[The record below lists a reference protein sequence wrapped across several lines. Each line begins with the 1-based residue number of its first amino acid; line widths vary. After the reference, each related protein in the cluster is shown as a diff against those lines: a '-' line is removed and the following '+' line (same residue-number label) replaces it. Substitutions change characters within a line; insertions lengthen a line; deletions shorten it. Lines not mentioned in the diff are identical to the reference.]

1 MKMNISIIIPTC
13 NRNDL
18 LAKCLDEIDIQR
30 QALLDHT
37 VEVIVSDDSE
47 SYAAEKLI
55 ESKYSWVR
63 WVAGPQK
70 GPAANR
76 NNAVK
81 ASKGEWLVF
90 TDDDCLPQISWLSSY
105 IDAIKANCPIEIL
118 EGRTIADREKQ
129 RFDEESPINENGNN
143 LWSCNF
149 AIKSSLF
156 KSLGG
161 FDESFPFAAM
171 EDVDFYLR
179 AREVADIKFIEEAL
193 IIHPWRKVK
202 PFRKLSMHLKS
213 HRHFARKYQLLG
225 SFDYRLQRIKIFIG
239 YFFFDLRELLRFSM
253 KGSLVYID
261 RCLFNFCMIFI

>member
-1 MKMNISIIIPTC
+1 MNISVIIPTC

-18 LAKCLDEIDIQR
+18 LAKCLDKIDAQR
-30 QALLDHT
+30 RTLLFDS
-37 VEVIVSDDSE
+37 VDVIVSDDSE
-47 SYAAEKLI
+47 THAARELI
-55 ESKYSWVR
+55 ESHYDWVQ
-63 WVAGPQK
+63 WIAGPQR

-90 TDDDCLPQISWLSSY
+90 TDDDCLPASLWLSSY
-105 IDAIKANCPIEIL
+105 ADAIRTNPSIRIF

-129 RFDEESPINENGNN
+129 RFDEESPINENGSN

-149 AIKSSLF
+149 AIKTSLF

-171 EDVDFYLR
+171 EDVDFYIRSRER
-179 AREVADIKFIEEAL
+179 AEIKFLEEAL
-193 IIHPWRKVK
+193 IIHPWREVK
-202 PFRKLSMHLKS
+202 PFRKLTMHLKS
-213 HRHFARKYQLLG
+213 HRHFARKYGLLG
-225 SFDYRLQRIKIFIG
+225 SFDFRVERIKIFVGSTFI
-239 YFFFDLRELLRFSM
+239 DLRELLRFSM
-253 KGSLVYID
+253 KGSLFYID